1 LEDKTACTAEID
13 YGIPFPLLM
22 YGTAVS
28 FSFRLSCNP
37 CAHTPPSAVQTMQE
51 KIDRH
56 LALPREQREAGAE
69 AVFMELATFTAA
81 ALSQDA

>member
-1 LEDKTACTAEID
+1 
-13 YGIPFPLLM
+13 
-22 YGTAVS
+22 
-28 FSFRLSCNP
+28 
-37 CAHTPPSAVQTMQE
+37 MQE

>member
-1 LEDKTACTAEID
+1 MILAIWEGPSHRQILDGLELLERKQTHHVLLQSLCT
-13 YGIPFPLLM
+13 
-22 YGTAVS
+22 
-28 FSFRLSCNP
+28 R
-37 CAHTPPSAVQTMQE
+37 TPPSAVQTMQE

-69 AVFMELATFTAA
+69 AVFLELATFTAA